1 MPKRMTNP
9 KAEGAALKEN
19 EKSCFGGC
27 SQFLTYLSKKK
38 LILKICSH
46 DFLPALSEESVKH
59 EVLENLYSVLLSLNS
74 KI

>member
-1 MPKRMTNP
+1 MPKKMTNP

-46 DFLPALSEESVKH
+46 DFLPALSKESVKH
-59 EVLENLYSVLLSLNS
+59 EGRENLALLIS
-74 KI
+74 